1 MCPDQLETVSTVE
14 AVSRA
19 IRERIFDGS
28 LAPGER
34 LPEVRW
40 AEELGVARHTF
51 RAATAALIHEGL
63 LRRGRNRGVQVPVF
77 EASDVAD
84 IFRLRA
90 ALELEAVRTLTAR
103 PAAERAE
110 RLRELDA
117 AVEDLSALGD
127 DAPWRLVV
135 DGDMHFH
142 RALIDA
148 AGSSRLRHAYAVV
161 QSEIMLCLV
170 QQRPLYDR
178 PEQIAAEHR
187 DLLEAMHGS
196 RPQDAARLFRA
207 HLDDAA
213 VRLSEACEREA
224 TTSRNEIK
232 ENASE

>member
-1 MCPDQLETVSTVE
+1 MAQPQLRTVTTVE
-14 AVSRA
+14 AVA
-19 IRERIFDGS
+19 QEIRERIFDGS

-51 RAATAALIHEGL
+51 RAATGTLLHEGL

-77 EASDVAD
+77 GADDVAD

-90 ALELEAVRTLTAR
+90 ALELEAVRLLMER
-103 PAAERAE
+103 PPGERAPG
-110 RLRELDA
+110 LGELEDA
-117 AVEDLSALGD
+117 AGRLSALGD

-148 AGSSRLRHAYAVV
+148 AGSSRLTHAYMVV

-170 QQRPLYDR
+170 QQRPLYDS
-178 PEQIAAEHR
+178 PAQIAAEHSE
-187 DLLEAMHGS
+187 LLDAIEGD
-196 RPQDAARLFRA
+196 RPDRAARLFRA
-207 HLDDAA
+207 HLEEAAARLADACRERA
-213 VRLSEACEREA
+213 AGQNETKETDSE
-224 TTSRNEIK
+224 
-232 ENASE
+232 